1 MKNLFLFMTI
11 LLISIFGCL
20 KDKSHGIEFRNGSVF
35 NGSSFEQKTFYVVDK
50 FISFQAP
57 GIIDSVI
64 NLEHK
69 FIIPPYGEAH
79 NHNMDD
85 YVTEEK
91 IQNYLNRGIFYVKV
105 PNILPRSRKKT
116 ESKINIHNSVDAVFA
131 NGGLTAS
138 GGHPLGLVKRNM
150 ARGIFKPEDGEGQT
164 FAGFQELRCA

>member
-1 MKNLFLFMTI
+1 MTI